1 VEEAFVAL
9 AAQLLPAIH
18 EQLQARYIHLAV
30 GSGRFM
36 SLANPDRCNI
46 ATRREPSSL
55 EDIDRAVPRL
65 RGFTL
70 LELLVVI
77 AIMAILAALLLPA
90 LANARMIAQSLV
102 CKNNLRQI
110 ALGLNVYTTDL
121 GAYPVMYGIGIAGP
135 SPSWA
140 TGVLMPYIGA
150 EGWPPNHAPNGVGRA
165 NPSNTVMDCPGYSRM
180 GGIYTSESG
189 AFHAA
194 YGYNATGV
202 VGPLD
207 WAIHAL
213 GLGGRIPRFDGGP
226 PPPIQAI
233 RDSEVIS
240 PSNMIAVTD
249 SMIQIWSDFRERPRG
264 HLISSLNS
272 IRWNVAR
279 YPEEFES
286 LYRRRHRTPWNVAF
300 CDGHVESLKTK
311 EISSIEDRALRRWN
325 NDNRPHREKLR
336 D

>member
-1 VEEAFVAL
+1 
-9 AAQLLPAIH
+9 
-18 EQLQARYIHLAV
+18 
-30 GSGRFM
+30 M
-36 SLANPDRCNI
+36 SFANPDSSNI
-46 ATRREPSSL
+46 ASRRELSSL
-55 EDIDRAVPRL
+55 ERIGRAVPRL

-70 LELLVVI
+70 IELLVVI

-90 LANARMIAQSLV
+90 LVNARMIAQSLV

-110 ALGLNVYTTDL
+110 ALGLNVYTTDF
-121 GAYPVMYGIGIAGP
+121 GEYPVMYGIGIAGP

-150 EGWPPNHAPNGVGRA
+150 EGWPAHHDPNNAGMA
-165 NPSNTVMDCPGYSRM
+165 NPSNKILECPGYSRI
-180 GGIYTSESG
+180 GGIYTAGSG
-189 AFHAA
+189 GPGTA

-202 VGPLD
+202 VDLD
-207 WAIHAL
+207 WPIHAL

-233 RDSEVIS
+233 RDSEVIG

-249 SMIQIWSDFRERPRG
+249 SMIQIWDDFRERPRG
-264 HLISSLNS
+264 HLIASLNS

-286 LYRRRHRTPWNVAF
+286 LYRRRHRTPWNVVF

-311 EISSIEDRALRRWN
+311 EISSTEDRALRRWN